1 MRGEAD
7 KGIEDPDRPL
17 ILDQLHDQLAQFRLF
32 SDSDE
37 EATDRVLSELGASGQ
52 VEHEMVQELAT
63 TRALARPE
71 RVLEAH
77 QLAMH
82 ALEVLSR
89 NGSRP
94 PSQLRLGLLTGVA
107 RFLVQQVIRYIVRNH
122 QKRAVDAIR
131 DLYAR
136 RIAWMS
142 PDDPARMVL
151 IRARVDVERAAPS
164 LRKNPGGL
172 PTFLVGGAAVS
183 SIAQVVRR
191 AADAAAGSRV
201 GFLTA
206 MAVTFVLLAVASWV
220 ILRGAAVA
228 RRRIRVSLDHPVGA
242 LWETIGWCG
251 RPPKDEARTF
261 ALVAIALTV
270 AGWLILP
277 LAAFLLF
284 AIF

>member
-1 MRGEAD
+1 MAEEPGT
-7 KGIEDPDRPL
+7 GPEDPDRPL

-32 SDSDE
+32 SDSDQ
-37 EATDRVLSELGASGQ
+37 EATDRVLSELGASGR
-52 VEHEMVQELAT
+52 VELEMVEQMAAT
-63 TRALARPE
+63 RPLARPD

-77 QLAMH
+77 QVAMH

-89 NGSRP
+89 NGSRA
-94 PSQLRLGLLTGVA
+94 PSQLRLGVLTGVA
-107 RFLVQQVIRYIVRNH
+107 RFLVQQVIRYIVRSH
-122 QKRAVDAIR
+122 QRHAVDAVR

-136 RIAWMS
+136 RIAWMA
-142 PDDPARMVL
+142 PDDRYRMLL

-164 LRKNPGGL
+164 LKKNPGGL
-172 PTFLVGGAAVS
+172 PTFLLGGAAVS
-183 SIAQVVRR
+183 SVAQGVRK
-191 AADAAAGSRV
+191 AAEAAAGSRV
-201 GFLTA
+201 GFLVA
-206 MAVTFVLLAVASWV
+206 MAATFVLLAVASWI

-228 RRRIRVSLDHPVGA
+228 RRRIRVTLDAPLRA

-270 AGWLILP
+270 AGWLVIP
-277 LAAFLLF
+277 LAAFFLF